1 MVRRILKYSAL
12 FILLATTSA
21 ILWLRWD
28 AGRPRDDWFN
38 ERQGQIASS
47 SVETSITRF
56 GQWSASV
63 ELTST
68 TGLQVK
74 FRVIRDTRAGESI
87 PVLLTLGGHR
97 TGSDAVDL
105 FGDVGHRA
113 VVGLDYPYDGPEKV
127 KGAVAIA
134 QTIPQARQAFLDT
147 VPAVSLVVDWLEEQP
162 WVDPDRI
169 IIAGVSLGVPFAATA
184 ARHDDRI
191 AGAVLVHG
199 AADNR
204 LWMETQVARRI
215 DTELLHYPLSV
226 VLYWLAYGPILD
238 TGQHVTHLTPRPLLI
253 INARDDERT
262 PDGQAQMLFAA
273 AGEPKRLR
281 FSEGKHIQPNRTEI
295 IAELLQIIDDEM
307 DFLIE
312 GE

>member
-1 MVRRILKYSAL
+1 MVRRVLKYFAL
-12 FILLATTSA
+12 FILLTTISA
-21 ILWLRWD
+21 VLWLRWD

-38 ERQGQIASS
+38 ERQGEIETAV
-47 SVETSITRF
+47 VETSVTRY
-56 GQWSASV
+56 GQLSEAV
-63 ELTST
+63 ELIST
-68 TGLQVK
+68 TGLRVN
-74 FRVIRDTRAGESI
+74 FRVIRDTRAGGAA

-105 FGDVGHRA
+105 FGDVGDRA

-127 KGAVAIA
+127 KGAAAIA
-134 QTIPQARQAFLDT
+134 RTIPQARQAFLDT
-147 VPAVSLVVDWLEEQP
+147 VPAVSLVVDWLVQQP
-162 WVDPDRI
+162 WADSNKI
-169 IIAGVSLGVPFAATA
+169 IIAGVSLGVPFAATV
-184 ARHDDRI
+184 ARRDHRI

-226 VLYWLAYGPILD
+226 VLYWLAYGPVLD
-238 TGQHVTHLTPRPLLI
+238 TSQHVTHLAPRPLLI

-281 FSEGKHIQPNRTEI
+281 FSEGRHIQPNRTEI

-307 DFLIE
+307 DFLIA

>member
-1 MVRRILKYSAL
+1 MVRRILKYFAL
-12 FILLATTSA
+12 FILLVTAFA

-38 ERQGQIASS
+38 ERQGQIVSAN
-47 SVETSITRF
+47 VETSITPF
-56 GQWSASV
+56 GQTSESV
-63 ELTST
+63 ELSST
-68 TGLQVK
+68 TGLQVN
-74 FRVIRDTRAGESI
+74 FRVIRDAETGGGI
-87 PVLLTLGGHR
+87 PILLTLGGHR

-105 FGDVGHRA
+105 FGDVGERA

-134 QTIPQARQAFLDT
+134 RTIPQARQAFLDT
-147 VPAVSLVVDWLEEQP
+147 VPAVSLVVDWLMEQP
-162 WVDPDRI
+162 WADADKI
-169 IIAGVSLGVPFAATA
+169 IIAGVSLGVPFAATV
-184 ARHDDRI
+184 ARRDDRI

-226 VLYWLAYGPILD
+226 ILYWLAYGPILD
-238 TGQHVTHLTPRPLLI
+238 TGQHVTYLAPRPLLI

-273 AGEPKRLR
+273 AREPKRLR
-281 FSEGKHIQPNRTEI
+281 FSEGQHIQPNRTEI
-295 IAELLQIIDDEM
+295 ITELLQIIDDEM
-307 DFLIE
+307 NFLVAE
-312 GE
+312 E

>member
-184 ARHDDRI
+184 ARRDDRI

-215 DTELLHYPLSV
+215 DTEFLHYPLSV

>member
-134 QTIPQARQAFLDT
+134 QTIPPARQAFLDT

-184 ARHDDRI
+184 ARRDDRI

-215 DTELLHYPLSV
+215 DTEFLHYPLSV